1 MLMMHS
7 LLRGPALGSNSK
19 NGTIAA
25 RAIMIAAL
33 CVFALA
39 QIFTAF
45 HDARHDIGDDA
56 HGTACV
62 ICLTK
67 VGLDDGLTPI
77 AAVLVA
83 AVAFGFVRAL
93 EPAVSRYRVT
103 PIVVRS
109 RGPPVR

>member
-1 MLMMHS
+1 MTHG
-7 LLRGPALGSNSK
+7 LLKGSAS
-19 NGTIAA
+19 GAEYERRTHIA

-56 HGTACV
+56 HGTACI

-67 VGLDDGLTPI
+67 VGFDDGLTPI